1 MAKSIKRN
9 FIYNIILNVSKVI
22 FPLITAPYVSRV
34 LEPDGVGL
42 FNFANTYAGYFA
54 LFAGLGI
61 PFYGI
66 REIAKISEDDK
77 AQTKFVSEVVSISAM
92 VTALCT
98 LLYIASIFLIPQ
110 LNENFVI
117 FLIAAAALYITPL
130 RIDWFFSGKEEF
142 GYIALRSIIMKTLSV
157 IALFVLVHDK
167 DDLIIYVIL
176 NTLSQV
182 LNELWNYIKL
192 LRLGIRPYFTLKGMQ
207 HFKPLLILFSS
218 SVAISVYTTLDT
230 LMLGFMTNYD
240 EVGYYNNAT
249 HISKALV
256 PIVTSLA
263 AVAMPR
269 LSKYKEDSNW
279 GEISLLCNKSL
290 SIVTFLCFP
299 IAMGVMVVASTF
311 VPLFFGELFYGT
323 ILPLQIVVL
332 VVVAIGL
339 NNLTGIQILVGLGF
353 DSQFLKAVFIGASSN
368 FFLNLILI
376 PLLGA
381 SGAAI
386 ASVIAEFVILV
397 VTAFYVYKFTP
408 IRFTIGKE
416 ILLSFISILTFIPI
430 SILVHMFFSGWTFVA
445 IDVLLSAATYSALQ
459 LIFKNP
465 SLSMVVGLVKTKI
478 LKR

>member
-77 AQTKFVSEVVSISAM
+77 AQTKFVSEMVSISAM

-176 NTLSQV
+176 NSLSQV

-207 HFKPLLILFSS
+207 HLKPLLILFSS
-218 SVAISVYTTLDT
+218 SVAMSVYTTLDT

-269 LSKYKEDSNW
+269 LSKYKEATGQQPNAARQNPAIPQRDPRTNQSGSNIW
-279 GEISLLCNKSL
+279 SQAPNAPYAQNVPVEHVGAQHDYSHGS
-290 SIVTFLCFP
+290 TP
-299 IAMGVMVVASTF
+299 IGGMPQNNYQNNLDQSERGPF
-311 VPLFFGELFYGT
+311 GDWYKDVPIWFWT
-323 ILPLQIVVL
+323 
-332 VVVAIGL
+332 VAIGGYAVAIFL
-339 NNLTGIQILVGLGF
+339 AGILFTL
-353 DSQFLKAVFIGASSN
+353 L
-368 FFLNLILI
+368 LNL
-376 PLLGA
+376 
-381 SGAAI
+381 
-386 ASVIAEFVILV
+386 
-397 VTAFYVYKFTP
+397 
-408 IRFTIGKE
+408 
-416 ILLSFISILTFIPI
+416 
-430 SILVHMFFSGWTFVA
+430 
-445 IDVLLSAATYSALQ
+445 
-459 LIFKNP
+459 N
-465 SLSMVVGLVKTKI
+465 
-478 LKR
+478 